1 MVMLR
6 RAAVLVGV
14 LILGTTTLAGPAAAT
29 RASTD
34 RVPVAQVLAERPMR
48 LDSQLVD
55 EAGVLGDRRDAAQQ
69 ALTELRQRT
78 GLQLF
83 VVFVHTFSGRSAQN
97 WADETATRSD
107 LGDRDALLAIATRDR
122 SYAYSFAQDYPL
134 TDGQLDEV
142 ARVAIEP
149 PLGANDWAAAVI
161 GAAQGYQ
168 AASEG
173 RSVPQPAI
181 QPGPPDTPS
190 SGERAG
196 SAAKVLVPLLL
207 LAAVLVAL
215 WWWPRHRRRKEARAA
230 AELARA
236 RTEEI
241 AAKANGLLVDLDNE
255 LRASEQEL
263 ALATGQ
269 YGAEATAAFTAALVS
284 ARQDLAEAFRLRI
297 SLDQETVDDATRRQ
311 RLLEI
316 VERCERADQR
326 LDAEAEAFERL
337 RAIEPRVTEFLTD
350 LTARRTTLQQRTEQA
365 DATMTQLRQ
374 RYAGSALTTVAGD
387 VDAARERLAFA
398 AATLAEAE
406 AAAGQQALPRAAVG
420 VRTAEEALGQVDT
433 LLSGVERLDGDLTA
447 AREAADALLT
457 ELDTEIAQGRALLS
471 GTPLPPAGVP
481 GTPGA
486 GAVPGAPAGGPV
498 PGAPAGGPVP
508 AEGRTELAAAVAE
521 AERVTTAVRAEFAR
535 PTTDPQAALHRL
547 EAADAVLDRALA
559 TSIEAAQRVARA
571 QALLGRS
578 IQVAAAE
585 IDAASRF
592 VHTRRAAVGQQPRV
606 WLADAGQHLDRA
618 RALAEADPVTALAA
632 AQEAAKLAGWASRA
646 ARSDVD
652 AWSHGGFAGP
662 TGGSGSG
669 AGAEAFL
676 GALIGG
682 ILSGGSSGGGWSGGY
697 GGSSSRSRRSGG
709 YRSGG
714 SSVRRSSGSSG
725 RRSGGGGGGGRRG
738 GGGRF

>member
-29 RASTD
+29 RPSTAP
-34 RVPVAQVLAERPMR
+34 VPVAQVLAERPMR

-55 EAGVLGDRRDAAQQ
+55 EADVLGDRRDAAQQ

-149 PLGANDWAAAVI
+149 PLGANDWAGAVI

-168 AASEG
+168 TASEG
-173 RSVPQPAI
+173 RSIPQPAI

-241 AAKANGLLVDLDNE
+241 AAKANGLLVELDNE
-255 LRASEQEL
+255 LHASEQEL

-284 ARQDLAEAFRLRI
+284 ARQELAEAFRLRI
-297 SLDQETVDDATRRQ
+297 SLDQENVDDATRRQ

-350 LTARRTTLQQRTEQA
+350 LAARRTALQQRTEQA
-365 DATMTQLRQ
+365 DATMTRLRQ

-387 VDAARERLAFA
+387 VDAARDRLAFA
-398 AATLAEAE
+398 AATLADAGT
-406 AAAGQQALPRAAVG
+406 AAREQALPRAALG

-433 LLSGVERLDGDLTA
+433 LLGGVERLDGDLTA

-471 GTPLPPAGVP
+471 GSAVPPAGAP
-481 GTPGA
+481 GTPSA
-486 GAVPGAPAGGPV
+486 GVAPGAPAWTPGPAGAPGTPVGGPV
-498 PGAPAGGPVP
+498 PV
-508 AEGRTELAAAVAE
+508 EGQAELAAAVAE
-521 AERVTTAVRAEFAR
+521 AERVTSAVRAEFAR

-547 EAADAVLDRALA
+547 EAADAALDRALA

-571 QALLGRS
+571 RALLGRS

-585 IDAASRF
+585 IDAASRY
-592 VHTRRAAVGQQPRV
+592 VHTRRAAVGQQSRV
-606 WLADAGQHLDRA
+606 LLAEAGQHLDRA

-632 AQEAAKLAGWASRA
+632 AQEAAKLAGRASRA
-646 ARSDVD
+646 ARTDVD

-662 TGGSGSG
+662 TGGSG
-669 AGAEAFL
+669 AGADAFL
-676 GALIGG
+676 GALLGG
-682 ILSGGSSGGGWSGGY
+682 ILSGGSSGGGWGGGY

-709 YRSGG
+709 YRGGG
-714 SSVRRSSGSSG
+714 SSVRRSGGSSG
-725 RRSGGGGGGGRRG
+725 RRSGGGGGRRG